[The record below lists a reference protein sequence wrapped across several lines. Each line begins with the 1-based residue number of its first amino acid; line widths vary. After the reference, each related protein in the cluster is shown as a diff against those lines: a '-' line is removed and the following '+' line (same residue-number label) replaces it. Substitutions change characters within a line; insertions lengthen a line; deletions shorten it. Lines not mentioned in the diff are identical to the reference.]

1 MSFLKRKLTK
11 EQKMISELTLTILRK
26 WIYFLSLLFT
36 VGGIAQEESKE
47 YLKLYI
53 DCDCERNY
61 IQQEIIFVDHVR
73 DQTLA
78 NIKLFIYDISNGSG
92 GRTYTLDFNGSG
104 DYEGII
110 NERIFDTNTN
120 MSPDDVRNGLIVKIR
135 SGLLKYVMESDLA
148 DKVVYKI
155 SDKGLAERQDIDF
168 NDPWNN
174 WLFEIYGE
182 AELDKESSKKE
193 FEYELGLKSDQVT
206 EKWRIR
212 TDIQMRQSDN
222 RFASEDET
230 FTSDRVMYSVEGS
243 VVRSLSGHWST
254 GIFTTALHDT
264 FRNFD
269 FRYSVSPAVEY
280 NIFPYT
286 EVLRREI
293 TFAYKIGY
301 FHNDYIEPT
310 LFFQSQEGMFNHSLQ
325 VELRFRQ
332 PWGNLESKFKG
343 SSFLKDFS
351 KNSLE
356 LDSSILVR
364 VFKGLAVRFSGNFE
378 IVHDQINLA
387 AGSASIEDVLLEQ
400 KQIATDFELNLSIG
414 LSYTFGSVFNT
425 IINSRL

>member
-1 MSFLKRKLTK
+1 MKR
-11 EQKMISELTLTILRK
+11 ELTLAILRK
-26 WIYFLSLLFT
+26 WIYFLSLLYT
-36 VGGIAQEESKE
+36 VDGIAQEESKKS
-47 YLKLYI
+47 LKLYI
-53 DCDCERNY
+53 DCDCEQNY

-73 DQTLA
+73 DQALA
-78 NIKLFIYDISNGSG
+78 NIKLFIYDIANGSG

-104 DYEGII
+104 DYKEII
-110 NERIFDTNTN
+110 NEKSFDTNTN
-120 MSPDDVRNGLIVKIR
+120 MSPDDIRNGLVEKIK
-135 SGLLKYVMESDLA
+135 SGLLKYVMESNLV

-155 SDKGLAERQDIDF
+155 SDEGLAERQDIDF
-168 NDPWNN
+168 NDPWDN

-182 AELDKESSKKE
+182 VELDKESSKKK
-193 FEYELGLKSDQVT
+193 FEYELGLKSDRVT

-212 TDIQMRQSDN
+212 TDLQLKQANN

-230 FTSDRVMYSVEGS
+230 FTTDRAMYSVEGS
-243 VVRSLSGHWST
+243 VVRSISGHWSI
-254 GIFTTALHDT
+254 GIFTSALHDT
-264 FRNFD
+264 FKNLD

-280 NIFPYT
+280 SIFPYN

-310 LFFQSQEGMFNHSLQ
+310 LFFQSQEGIFNHSLQ

-332 PWGNLESKFKG
+332 PWGNLDSKLKG

-351 KNSLE
+351 KNSLQ
-356 LDSSILVR
+356 LNSSISVR

-378 IVHDQINLA
+378 IVHDQINLSG
-387 AGSASIEDVLLEQ
+387 GSASIEDILLQQ

-414 LSYTFGSVFNT
+414 LSYTFGSAFNT